1 MNFED
6 KIQKA
11 VNEISSNHLK
21 IIDDWCKAYMAQR
34 YKEGKSIEP
43 GSFTLCE
50 QVPTFHVGE
59 NCMVK
64 KYWLEDGKPRY
75 PSYDG
80 WIEIEDR
87 IPPES
92 EEILMT
98 YNNLVMSGWFKEGKF
113 YYITQDTCQIEEQE
127 GITHWMPLPLPP
139 EE

>member
-1 MNFED
+1 MNDFYNSINLSPGTVT
-6 KIQKA
+6 K
-11 VNEISSNHLK
+11 LK
-21 IIDDWCKAYMAQR
+21 W
-34 YKEGKSIEP
+34 
-43 GSFTLCE
+43 F
-50 QVPTFHVGE
+50 
-59 NCMVK
+59 
-64 KYWLEDGKPRY
+64 EDGKPRY
-75 PSYDG
+75 PIIDG

-87 IPPES
+87 IPPEN